1 MVDGP
6 PGREQRS
13 GRRWGL
19 ILGGA
24 ILLLFMALNSQRVTV
39 HFVFTTVN
47 MPLIF
52 ALLIA
57 ALLGALV
64 GWAVPRL
71 RQPRQ

>member
-1 MVDGP
+1 MSDNA
-6 PGREQRS
+6 PGGEQRTR
-13 GRRWGL
+13 RRWGL
-19 ILGGA
+19 ICGGA
-24 ILLLFMALNSQRVTV
+24 ILLIFMALNSQRVTV

-57 ALLGALV
+57 ALLGALL

-71 RQPRQ
+71 RAPRQ